1 MACNGFTDPDEP
13 EQGAGVD
20 DILRLDTPVRSVKGR
35 HP

>member
-20 DILRLDTPVRSVKGR
+20 DILRQDTPSD
-35 HP
+35 P